1 MLIVKEKGKKKANRV
16 NDVAADVVQQECNNN
31 KCYASAFEILLHLR
45 QLLLV
50 I

>member
-1 MLIVKEKGKKKANRV
+1 MLIVKEKGKKANRV
-16 NDVAADVVQQECNNN
+16 NDVAADVAQQERNNN
-31 KCYASAFEILLHLR
+31 KYYASTFGILLHLR